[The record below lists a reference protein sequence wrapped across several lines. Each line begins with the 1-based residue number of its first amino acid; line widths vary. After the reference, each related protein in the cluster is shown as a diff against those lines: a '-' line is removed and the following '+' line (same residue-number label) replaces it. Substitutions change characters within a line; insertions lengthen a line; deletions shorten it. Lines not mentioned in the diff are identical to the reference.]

1 MKLRSASGTQPR
13 HSGSAVFE
21 KYVPHCKEIELEAWR
36 KRGLWHKLKDN
47 AFYMLNEIL

>member
-1 MKLRSASGTQPR
+1 LSLRRGA
-13 HSGSAVFE
+13 
-21 KYVPHCKEIELEAWR
+21 